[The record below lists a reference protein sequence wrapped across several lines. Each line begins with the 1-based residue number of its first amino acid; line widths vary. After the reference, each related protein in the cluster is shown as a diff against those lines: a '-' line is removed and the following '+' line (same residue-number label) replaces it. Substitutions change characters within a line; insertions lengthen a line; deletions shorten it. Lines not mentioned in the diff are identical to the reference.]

1 MIRSNYLGFLLFSLM
16 MVIFFVIPGYEGLQK
31 PFRIALC
38 LSFPV
43 IYFALLIKK
52 EINYS
57 TLFPLAGA
65 TLLMAFMALR
75 GTLQSSFVNAWLSMF
90 GLLCMNV
97 LFFELTKERKENL
110 RYIHLLA
117 VLSILIQF
125 LIFTHVDGR
134 PRLAYEINQS
144 GAFLFL
150 LFIAA
155 DILGSKWVKLLVMAL
170 SIFTLSR
177 LLIFSIVIYYLVK
190 YGKRYFAKA
199 IARLNAISITL
210 TCFVTIS
217 LFSLWYT
224 SNVHS
229 SIYYETGFNRIIRL
243 NDDSNQIR
251 FRDNAMALNAIF
263 KLPTEP
269 QVLFGYGPAQNYLKA
284 KKTEHIPHNE
294 LLDSIIEFGLITVIF
309 FSFFTL
315 PVFNKLVSFAN
326 LEYFI
331 PLLFY
336 TTILWVRYLL
346 VPNPEMLFI
355 LFLLFIS
362 NTKNRQLD
370 DPQPVIECKLN
381 NKI

>member
-1 MIRSNYLGFLLFSLM
+1 MIRSNYLGFLLFALM

-38 LSFPV
+38 LSFPL

-75 GTLQSSFVNAWLSMF
+75 GTLQSSFVNAWLCMF
-90 GLLCMNV
+90 GLLSMNV

-134 PRLAYEINQS
+134 PRLAYEINHS
-144 GAFLFL
+144 GAYLFL

-170 SIFTLSR
+170 SLFILSR

-190 YGKRYFAKA
+190 YGKKYFAKV
-199 IARLNAISITL
+199 IPKLNATWMAL
-210 TCFVTIS
+210 GCFALIS
-217 LFSLWYT
+217 LISLWYT
-224 SNVHS
+224 SSIQS
-229 SIYYETGFNRIIRL
+229 SVSYETGFNRIVRL
-243 NDDSNQIR
+243 NDGSNQVR
-251 FRDNAMALNAIF
+251 FNANALVLRTISNSPAD
-263 KLPTEP
+263 P
-269 QVLFGYGPAQNYLKA
+269 QVLFGYGPVQNFLKE
-284 KKTEHIPHNE
+284 KKFPNMPHNE
-294 LLDSIIEFGLITVIF
+294 LFDSIVEFGLLTVIF
-309 FSFFTL
+309 FSFLTL

-336 TTILWVRYLL
+336 TLILWVRYLL
-346 VPNPEMLFI
+346 VPSLEMLFI
-355 LFLLFIS
+355 LFLLNIA
-362 NTKNRQLD
+362 NKENKQLEVTWFEKR
-370 DPQPVIECKLN
+370 PPF
-381 NKI
+381 

>member
-52 EINYS
+52 EINYH

-65 TLLMAFMALR
+65 TLLMVFMALR
-75 GTLQSSFVNAWLSMF
+75 GTLQSSFVNAWLCMF

-134 PRLAYEINQS
+134 PRLAYEINHS
-144 GAFLFL
+144 GAYLFLF
-150 LFIAA
+150 FIAA

-170 SIFTLSR
+170 SIFVLSR

-190 YGKRYFAKA
+190 YGKRYFVKVLT
-199 IARLNAISITL
+199 RLNAISITL

-229 SIYYETGFNRIIRL
+229 SIYYETGFNRLIRL

-251 FRDNAMALNAIF
+251 FRNNAMALNTIF
-263 KLPTEP
+263 KLPPEP
-269 QVLFGYGPAQNYLKA
+269 QVFFGYGPAQNYLKA

-315 PVFNKLVSFAN
+315 PIYNNLVSFAN

-355 LFLLFIS
+355 LFLLFIAK
-362 NTKNRQLD
+362 TKNQPLD
-370 DPQPVIECKLN
+370 DPQLVIERNLY

>member
-1 MIRSNYLGFLLFSLM
+1 
-16 MVIFFVIPGYEGLQK
+16 
-31 PFRIALC
+31 
-38 LSFPV
+38 
-43 IYFALLIKK
+43 
-52 EINYS
+52 
-57 TLFPLAGA
+57 
-65 TLLMAFMALR
+65 MALR
-75 GTLQSSFVNAWLSMF
+75 GTLQSSFVNAWLCMF

-134 PRLAYEINQS
+134 PRLAYEINHS
-144 GAFLFL
+144 GAYLFL

-155 DILGSKWVKLLVMAL
+155 DILGNKWVKLLVMAL
-170 SIFTLSR
+170 SIFVLSR

-190 YGKRYFAKA
+190 YGKRYFAKVLT
-199 IARLNAISITL
+199 RLNAISITL

-229 SIYYETGFNRIIRL
+229 RIYYEIGFNRLIRL
-243 NDDSNQIR
+243 NDGSNQIR
-251 FRDNAMALNAIF
+251 FRDNAMALDAIF
-263 KLPTEP
+263 KLPPEP

-284 KKTEHIPHNE
+284 KNTEHIPHNE
-294 LLDSIIEFGLITVIF
+294 LLASIIQFGLITVIF

-315 PVFNKLVSFAN
+315 PFFNKLVSFAN

-336 TTILWVRYLL
+336 TSIMWVRYLL

-355 LFLLFIS
+355 LFLLFIA
-362 NTKNRQLD
+362 NTKNRQLV
-370 DPQPVIECKLN
+370 DPQPVIERNLN